1 MQDENVSSDD
11 DNEVKNAGDIEADD
25 EVKEEDEGRT
35 IREIPSETFEG
46 KKILWMC
53 S

>member
-1 MQDENVSSDD
+1 MSSDD
-11 DNEVKNAGDIEADD
+11 DNEVKNAGVIEAED

-46 KKILWMC
+46 KIMLEC
-53 S
+53 VLN